1 MPRGSGSLNFSLHN
15 FVVWLRQLMMDW
27 YRQYRDGGARYSRLS
42 SLDQQAML
50 DVLRQRRYTFFPM
63 PPSFNY
69 RETTMPIS
77 RASSHLDGGGV
88 VVIHDHI
95 LDDSDVEQRAQI
107 RRVAQ
112 RFADRVAGP

>member
-15 FVVWLRQLMMDW
+15 FVVWLASQRE
-27 YRQYRDGGARYSRLS
+27 RQYRDGGARYSRLS

-95 LDDSDVEQRAQI
+95 LDDSDAEQRAQI